1 MAGGRERRSRRAES
15 RGWVRGWGD
24 GGMERAPC
32 SEGFI
37 VVGILV
43 EPVLHHGRTDLL

>member
-1 MAGGRERRSRRAES
+1 MPGERESRRRRGES
-15 RGWVRGWGD
+15 RGEIGG
-24 GGMERAPC
+24 GGMERSPC

-43 EPVLHHGRTDLL
+43 EPVLYHGRAHLL